1 MLYDLLLRD
10 IIEIAFY
17 SSCIFIFCTWLK
29 TDKTKNLL
37 GYFFMYSGLAILAW
51 VIQLPT
57 LTTFLFSYAPVALL
71 LFIILHE
78 KTLQRNVV
86 ALRSITPAQH
96 ASSDWID
103 TVISSCLSAIN
114 GNKKIAII
122 IEHKDALD
130 HFVEAPFLI
139 NADISKNMFD
149 MVFSTALYDQEKMI
163 WITTNGKIKAFNS
176 DWIID
181 QEVLL
186 YSDALL
192 VSAHHTN
199 RTFTFNHYGKETT
212 NISAQHIRAMIKKQL
227 SISVPSHH
235 KGAYRENKPSEKS
248 FSA

>member
-10 IIEIAFY
+10 ILEIAFY

-37 GYFFMYSGLAILAW
+37 GYFFIYSGLILLAW

-57 LTTFLFSYAPVALL
+57 LTSFLFSYAPVALL

-86 ALRSITPAQH
+86 ALRSITSAQH
-96 ASSDWID
+96 APSDWVD

-114 GNKKIAII
+114 GNKKITII

-130 HFVEAPFLI
+130 HFLHTPFLI

-149 MVFSTALYDQEKMI
+149 IVLSNASYDQEKMI
-163 WITTNGKIKAFNS
+163 WIATNGKIKAFNS
-176 DWIID
+176 SWID

-186 YSDALL
+186 YSDTLMI
-192 VSAHHTN
+192 SAHHTN
-199 RTFTFNHYGKETT
+199 RTFTLSHYGKETT

-227 SISVPSHH
+227 STSVPPQH
-235 KGAYRENKPSEKS
+235 KGAYRENKSSEKS

>member
-1 MLYDLLLRD
+1 MLYELLLRD
-10 IIEIAFY
+10 IFEIAFY

-37 GYFFMYSGLAILAW
+37 GYFFIYSALSLLAW

-57 LTTFLFSYAPVALL
+57 LTAFLFSYAPVALL

-96 ASSDWID
+96 TSSDWID

-114 GNKKIAII
+114 GNKKITII
-122 IEHKDALD
+122 IENKDALD
-130 HFVEAPFLI
+130 HFLNSPFMI

-149 MVFSTALYDQEKMI
+149 IVVASSSYDQEKMI
-163 WITTNGKIKAFNS
+163 WISTNGKIKAFNTA
-176 DWIID
+176 WIID

-186 YSDALL
+186 YSDS
-192 VSAHHTN
+192 VIISAHHAN
-199 RTFTFNHYGKETT
+199 RTFTFSHYGKETT

-227 SISVPSHH
+227 SISIPSQH
-235 KGAYRENKPSEKS
+235 KGAYRENQSSEKS